1 MTSLITDDS
10 DGPGLDGAPP
20 RSRTGFPRPR
30 PAPPSVSSTL
40 HRLSSMALLRT
51 WEQRSTPALMHDAI
65 LRGVSAHHAAEAAR
79 LTVAEAHLRWGAWAS
94 RRLTPQQVGTAA
106 DLSVQQ
112 FLSVH
117 AAFAAALAR
126 EERPCPGG

>member
-1 MTSLITDDS
+1 MTSLITGDS
-10 DGPGLDGAPP
+10 GLDGAPP
-20 RSRTGFPRPR
+20 RTRGFPRPR
-30 PAPPSVSSTL
+30 RAPPSVSATL
-40 HRLSSMALLRT
+40 HRLSSMASLRT
-51 WEQRSTPALMHDAI
+51 WEERSTPALMHDAI
-65 LRGVSAHHAAEAAR
+65 LRGVSAGEAAEAAR
-79 LTVAEAHLRWGAWAS
+79 LSVAEAHLRWSAWAS

-106 DLSVQQ
+106 ELSVQQ